1 MKKIELL
8 RVVGYVISLLTLL
21 SCASEPT
28 QKEPFSSE
36 GATRTVLYPRRTD
49 APIVLTLPIKESGS
63 LRGTTDSQALHTFLA
78 RTYDPTVGILNSMEC
93 EISRR
98 LYNG

>member
-28 QKEPFSSE
+28 QKDPFSSE

>member
-1 MKKIELL
+1 MRNWQLSYIFLYL
-8 RVVGYVISLLTLL
+8 MGSMTLL

>member
-28 QKEPFSSE
+28 QKDPFSSE

-63 LRGTTDSQALHTFLA
+63 LRGATDSQALHTFLA